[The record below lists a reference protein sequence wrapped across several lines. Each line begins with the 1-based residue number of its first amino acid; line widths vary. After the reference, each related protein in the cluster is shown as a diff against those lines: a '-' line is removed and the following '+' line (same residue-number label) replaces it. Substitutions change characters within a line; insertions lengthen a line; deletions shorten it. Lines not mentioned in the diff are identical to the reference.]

1 MFNRNKSRKGLDG
14 VVDPLLEGSVLLDE
28 LGINSVGNETAFGSH
43 SFVVS
48 LVPLRETPFLGDD
61 DELTAGEL
69 ELGTTEGLN
78 GVLDVLKLTF
88 VMKIAP

>member
-1 MFNRNKSRKGLDG
+1 M
-14 VVDPLLEGSVLLDE
+14 LLDE

-43 SFVVS
+43 SLVVS
-48 LVPLRETPFLGDD
+48 LVPLGETPFLGDN

-88 VMKIAP
+88 VMKMAP